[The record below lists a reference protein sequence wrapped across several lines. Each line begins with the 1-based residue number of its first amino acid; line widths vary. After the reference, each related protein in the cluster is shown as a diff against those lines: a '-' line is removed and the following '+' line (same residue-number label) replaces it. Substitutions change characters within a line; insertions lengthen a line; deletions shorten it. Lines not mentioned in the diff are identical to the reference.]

1 MIRRRHVFMMAL
13 AAAMTGSVFAAENLP
28 ATHLAQRGKLLL
40 SEDLSQA
47 PADVVTDKA
56 LTKMKSGWKLWS
68 GHWVF
73 ADGAMK
79 GTQQASDG
87 RGAVA
92 ACVFPFKNAVIQFEV
107 RLDDCRQVHFRVQDS
122 IPEHI
127 CRVIITTSGFAAQ
140 KDDHDHGGPDQPVPF
155 GRAALAIKPAEWT
168 TVLVEVLGEAMTV
181 SIDRQQIHGSHPLIA
196 SPKAFFDFVV
206 SGGSASF
213 RNLRVWQ
220 ALPASSDSQGNVKPS
235 PPAR

>member
-1 MIRRRHVFMMAL
+1 MMAL
-13 AAAMTGSVFAAENLP
+13 AAAMTGSVFADENLP
-28 ATHLAQRGKLLL
+28 ETHLTQRGKLLI
-40 SEDLSQA
+40 SEDLAQA
-47 PADVVTDKA
+47 PADVVTDKP
-56 LTKMKSGWKLWS
+56 LTKMKSGWKMWS
-68 GHWVF
+68 GRWVF
-73 ADGAMK
+73 ADGAMT

-92 ACVFPFKNAVIQFEV
+92 ACVFPFENAVIQFEV

-127 CRVIITTSGFAAQ
+127 CRVILTTSGFAAQ

-155 GRAALAIKPAEWT
+155 GRAALAIKSTEWK
-168 TVLVEVLGEAMTV
+168 TVLVEILGEAMTV
-181 SIDRQQIHGSHPLIA
+181 SIDGQQVHGTHPLIA

-220 ALPASSDSQGNVKPS
+220 ALPVALHQQD
-235 PPAR
+235 